1 MHKLKRGFL
10 IALEGIDGAGKTT
23 LANSIQSQCLKHNIQ
38 IIVTKEPGAT
48 DLGTQIRAL
57 LLDKSLKTASRAEFL
72 LFAADRAQHI
82 EQVIKPALAN
92 NMVVIS
98 DRMADSSVVYQGYG
112 RGLDMTMIKNI
123 NSWAMDNLKPDVVF
137 YVKIS
142 LPTAVE
148 RIHKRREA
156 LTTFEE
162 QEIFTKKII
171 AGFDDLL
178 TTRADVIVL
187 DGEKSSDEVAAQ
199 AISHLMK
206 LIDYE

>member
-1 MHKLKRGFL
+1 MHTLKRGFL

-23 LANSIQSQCLKHNIQ
+23 LANSIQGQCLKHNIP

-48 DLGTQIRAL
+48 NLGKQIRPL
-57 LLDKSLKTASRAEFL
+57 LLDKSLKIAPRAEFL

-82 EQVIKPALAN
+82 EQMIKPALAN
-92 NMVVIS
+92 NMLVIS

-112 RGLDMTMIKNI
+112 RELDLAMITSI

-171 AGFDDLL
+171 AGFDALL
-178 TTRADVIVL
+178 INRADVIVL
-187 DGEKSSDEVAAQ
+187 DGEKNSDEVVAQ
-199 AISHLMK
+199 AMNHLMK
-206 LIDYE
+206 LINHE

>member
-1 MHKLKRGFL
+1 
-10 IALEGIDGAGKTT
+10 
-23 LANSIQSQCLKHNIQ
+23 
-38 IIVTKEPGAT
+38 
-48 DLGTQIRAL
+48 
-57 LLDKSLKTASRAEFL
+57 
-72 LFAADRAQHI
+72 
-82 EQVIKPALAN
+82 
-92 NMVVIS
+92 
-98 DRMADSSVVYQGYG
+98 
-112 RGLDMTMIKNI
+112 
-123 NSWAMDNLKPDVVF
+123 MDNLKPDVVF